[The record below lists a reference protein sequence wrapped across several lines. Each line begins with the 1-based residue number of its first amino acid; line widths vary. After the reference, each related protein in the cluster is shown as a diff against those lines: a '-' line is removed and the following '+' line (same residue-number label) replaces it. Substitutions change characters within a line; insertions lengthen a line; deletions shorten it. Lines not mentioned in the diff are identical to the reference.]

1 MLHCG
6 ASRNATTHPAH
17 QNPIRWHQRRL
28 AAHNVS
34 PYRCTE
40 MNDLDSMID
49 AAHAEAERIE
59 SEALQLEARIIR
71 AGGVPPRRPFGR
83 PVSAEAVAQN
93 LTLKSL
99 LQRRDPALAAFF
111 GIGSD
116 LQRKAEE
123 ERVARE
129 MQAEAMRLQTER
141 LSAQNQAAA
150 ANRYRQQLAPL
161 PQGWRRG

>member
-1 MLHCG
+1 MGL
-6 ASRNATTHPAH
+6 
-17 QNPIRWHQRRL
+17 PID
-28 AAHNVS
+28 AA
-34 PYRCTE
+34 
-40 MNDLDSMID
+40 ID
-49 AAHAEAERIE
+49 AAHSEAERIE
-59 SEALQLEARIIR
+59 QDALQIEARILKV
-71 AGGVPPRRPFGR
+71 GGRPPLRQYGR

-99 LQRRDPALAAFF
+99 LQRRDPALAAYL
-111 GIGSD
+111 GCGSD

-123 ERVARE
+123 ERKARE